1 LKVDNSFL
9 IILSFDNLGGLFD
22 KNFLLKGPYLLI
34 SKEMLGLCMDEDV
47 KKFPLKKKKRKGR
60 KK

>member
-1 LKVDNSFL
+1 MDNNQ
-9 IILSFDNLGGLFD
+9 IDNLGGLFD